1 MQPYFPHEHEEER
14 TNNKHDNHDHNP
26 SHHHSRTPPHCWI
39 RVIHFLRKFNI
50 NPTHEA
56 RDHSPHSRRETAQ
69 ADHDQRETQFVGKI
83 DNNKNEILKN
93 LIKIGDVIKDIVNTL
108 DNSFMITKSNGRI
121 IFEKLRILIY
131 KYKGFE

>member
-1 MQPYFPHEHEEER
+1 MICEDDREY
-14 TNNKHDNHDHNP
+14 
-26 SHHHSRTPPHCWI
+26 W
-39 RVIHFLRKFNI
+39 LFNYII
-50 NPTHEA
+50 NELFEIDTELYLMIYKKN
-56 RDHSPHSRRETAQ
+56 
-69 ADHDQRETQFVGKI
+69 KI

-108 DNSFMITKSNGRI
+108 DNSFMITKSNGMI